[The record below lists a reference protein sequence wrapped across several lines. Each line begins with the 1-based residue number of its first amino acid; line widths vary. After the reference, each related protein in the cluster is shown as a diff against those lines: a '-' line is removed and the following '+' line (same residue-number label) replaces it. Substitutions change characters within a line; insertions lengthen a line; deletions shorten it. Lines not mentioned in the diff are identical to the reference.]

1 MTPHFCSPFHR
12 GSRMGDYPDAAVPDE
27 RLKAKDRE
35 VRTYIAHCLLDFIHS
50 GLIVCVCSTHFL
62 FTSSRP
68 HTITPSHHHI
78 LTSSHHHTLTSSYP
92 HILTPSYHHIIIP
105 SHHHTF
111 TSSYHT
117 ITYITNPWWPSHIF
131 LLILTSSL
139 AHPHTITPSQ
149 LEEMRRQIEALQMM
163 MRQQQQAH
171 SDAVWPHPLLPLYSI
186 LWTLVVCILVRL
198 ILSYRNYTT

>member
-68 HTITPSHHHI
+68 HTITPSHHHT
-78 LTSSHHHTLTSSYP
+78 LTSSHPHTITPSHHHTLTSSHP
-92 HILTPSYHHIIIP
+92 HTITSSYLTSSYLHIIIPHIIIP
-105 SHHHTF
+105 SHPHITPSHT
-111 TSSYHT
+111 H
-117 ITYITNPWWPSHIF
+117 ITNP
-131 LLILTSSL
+131 
-139 AHPHTITPSQ
+139 
-149 LEEMRRQIEALQMM
+149 
-163 MRQQQQAH
+163 
-171 SDAVWPHPLLPLYSI
+171 
-186 LWTLVVCILVRL
+186 
-198 ILSYRNYTT
+198 